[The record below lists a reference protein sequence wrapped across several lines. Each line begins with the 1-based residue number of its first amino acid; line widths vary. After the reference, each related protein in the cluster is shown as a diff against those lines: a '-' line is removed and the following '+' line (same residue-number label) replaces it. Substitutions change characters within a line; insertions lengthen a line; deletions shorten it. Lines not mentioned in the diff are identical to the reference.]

1 MLGNTGNRPLIRV
14 LSVAN
19 GSQILFR
26 LLCLLGILAETGA
39 SQSRI
44 MSKKDMSNR
53 STEYAVRVENVYQ
66 GLLEKLWALN

>member
-14 LSVAN
+14 SSAAN

-26 LLCLLGILAETGA
+26 LLCLLVFFAEKSA
-39 SQSRI
+39 ARSRI

-53 STEYAVRVENVYQ
+53 STEYAV
-66 GLLEKLWALN
+66 KCS